1 MGALSSSV
9 SSAALLVRM
18 NVMVET
24 EFSLTVW
31 SVSPTRTAN
40 GKHIYGRSQSSI
52 LVPRR
57 TLSSTI
63 CIRNTNPTLARQAKS
78 MIL

>member
-31 SVSPTRTAN
+31 SVSP
-40 GKHIYGRSQSSI
+40 SSI